1 MDEWSE
7 TVSQKSKNHKHPFN
21 FTFCT
26 PEVVHLLSIDTTE
39 HSGPGSF
46 PLHTST
52 RSHKKDVISLCFLKT
67 YRLKQWRAL
76 PEVRQLYLGQPQG
89 LWKSPPGMEHAC
101 FRGKPALERERQVR
115 KIHFVRLSPR
125 R

>member
-52 RSHKKDVISLCFLKT
+52 RSHKKDVISLCFLKN
-67 YRLKQWRAL
+67 YRLKIVESFAR
-76 PEVRQLYLGQPQG
+76 GQTAVPRPTSRPVEEPSWHG
-89 LWKSPPGMEHAC
+89 AC
-101 FRGKPALERERQVR
+101 LLQREASTGKR
-115 KIHFVRLSPR
+115 KAGEEDSFC
-125 R
+125 